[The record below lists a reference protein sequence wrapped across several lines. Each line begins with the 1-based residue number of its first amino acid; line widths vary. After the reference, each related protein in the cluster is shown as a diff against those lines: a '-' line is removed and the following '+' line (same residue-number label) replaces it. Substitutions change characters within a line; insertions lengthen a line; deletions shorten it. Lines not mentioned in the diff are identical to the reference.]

1 MNFLNLVQGAAGK
14 VKGVATLLS
23 GLTKTQA
30 IIAGVATVTAVGGV
44 GTGGYFLYDH
54 FHQPEPIVAD
64 VVISTEVAEEPT
76 EEVVAVEEVPADQ
89 VAVLGEGRTR
99 LFVHVEDHAFGVAHR
114 DGAVGL
120 FGPGKGIFRCHC
132 CIFTS
137 CSRYAF
143 RMRDL
148 EMNPR

>member
-1 MNFLNLVQGAAGK
+1 MNTRIQTKSVITMTGTNIPKGPNNKQGQRFETLQLHVGQEQADPATDSRAVPIYLTTSYVFHNSQHAADRF
-14 VKGVATLLS
+14 ARP
-23 GLTKTQA
+23 
-30 IIAGVATVTAVGGV
+30 
-44 GTGGYFLYDH
+44 F
-54 FHQPEPIVAD
+54 
-64 VVISTEVAEEPT
+64 
-76 EEVVAVEEVPADQ
+76 VVAVEQVPADQ